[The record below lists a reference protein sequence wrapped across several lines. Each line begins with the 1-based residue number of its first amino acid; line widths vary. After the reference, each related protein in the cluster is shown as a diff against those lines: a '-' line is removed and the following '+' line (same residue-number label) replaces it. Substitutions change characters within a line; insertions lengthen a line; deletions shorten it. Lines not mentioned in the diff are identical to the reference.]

1 MRTQASR
8 IVVGFT
14 ILLLVTGNA
23 FGRKV
28 KVDYDHGINFSKY
41 RTFVWIEEPEPKNP
55 FMKQRIIKAINSQL
69 RLKGLEPDDSKA
81 DLEVKA
87 TSTTEQVQI
96 LNTYYSGGGCAGWGW
111 GYGGCWDGW
120 GGGWSTTTVENR
132 EQATLVVEL
141 LDAKTHEPLWQGVST
156 HLVSR
161 KTDKAVEKLQKEIR
175 KMFEQYPGWSRIS
188 ESRD

>member
-1 MRTQASR
+1 MQASK

-14 ILLLVTGNA
+14 IFLLVAGNA

-28 KVDYDHGINFSKY
+28 KVDYDHDKNFSKY
-41 RTFVWIEEPEPKNP
+41 RTFVWIQEPEPKNP
-55 FMKQRIIKAINSQL
+55 FMRQRIINAVNRQL
-69 RLKGLEPDDSKA
+69 RLKGLEPDDSGA
-81 DLEVKA
+81 DLEIKA

-96 LNTYYSGGGCAGWGW
+96 LNTFYSGGGCGAWGYGWGL

-120 GGGWSTTTVENR
+120 GGGWSTTTVETR

-161 KTDKAVEKLQKEIR
+161 KADKAAEKLQKEIR
-175 KMFEQYPGWSRIS
+175 KMFEEYPFLSRIS
-188 ESRD
+188 